1 MIAARAGKAKVAGKG
16 WNMENKKLYRSKRNR
31 MIAGV
36 CGGLGD
42 YLNVDPTLVRL
53 IMVLLVFGATAGIWI
68 YLVAA
73 IVIPNEDYE

>member
-1 MIAARAGKAKVAGKG
+1 
-16 WNMENKKLYRSKRNR
+16 MENKKLYRSKRNR